1 MHFNPKTLNPDM
13 HFNPVESSNSNSHIN
28 FNPRG
33 ETPPLEK
40 TRIQNSLLKRIKK
53 KITIENKKECE
64 KEITL
69 PEIVFENNKSL
80 GNDGLPAKFYKT
92 FIDILKPDLLKL
104 FMEISERQE
113 MQCGMWQVVIPVSTK
128 KR

>member
-40 TRIQNSLLKRIKK
+40 IRIQNSLLKRIKK

-69 PEIVFENNKSL
+69 PEIVKVIKSFENNKSP
-80 GNDGLPAKFYKT
+80 GHDGLPAKFYKT
-92 FIDILKPDLLKL
+92 LLI
-104 FMEISERQE
+104 F
-113 MQCGMWQVVIPVSTK
+113 
-128 KR
+128 